1 VQILKHCKKVRR
13 DITEIACAG
22 AALLAVLGS
31 VTGASPAA
39 GAAESYSED
48 AVKAAYLY
56 RFAGYIDWPA
66 DALAETPFTI
76 AVVGGPGVAG
86 ELQRLLPAHPI
97 NKGIAQVRQISRVQE
112 VGSAQILYV
121 ARGHAEFLRSLKS
134 SGARRSILLVTDEEG
149 GLDSGSV
156 LNFLTIDR
164 RVRFEISVT
173 AAERSQLKISADL
186 LSVAVRIHGDRRQT
200 YNSRPTGEIQR
211 SFASVIERRK
221 QRAAGLP

>member
-1 VQILKHCKKVRR
+1 VEILKHRRKAGR
-13 DITEIACAG
+13 DITGIACAG
-22 AALLAVLGS
+22 AVFLAALIA
-31 VTGASPAA
+31 VTGAIPSA
-39 GAAESYSED
+39 GAAESYSEE

-66 DALAETPFTI
+66 GALADTPFTI
-76 AVVGGPGVAG
+76 AVVGAPGVAG

-97 NKGIAQVRQISRVQE
+97 NKGIAEVRQISRVQD

-121 ARGHAEFLRSLKS
+121 ARGHADFLRSLKS

-173 AAERSQLKISADL
+173 AAERSQLKISSDL

-200 YNSRPTGEIQR
+200 YNSPLPGDVPRP
-211 SFASVIERRK
+211 FAAAAELRK
-221 QRAAGLP
+221 VRAAELP

>member
-1 VQILKHCKKVRR
+1 V
-13 DITEIACAG
+13 G
-22 AALLAVLGS
+22 AALLGILAT
-31 VTGASPAA
+31 VTGAIPSA

-66 DALAETPFTI
+66 DALADTPFTI
-76 AVVGGPGVAG
+76 AVVGAPGVAG

-97 NKGIAQVRQISRVQE
+97 NKGIAQVRQISRVQD

-121 ARGHAEFLRSLKS
+121 GRGHADFLRALKAN
-134 SGARRSILLVTDEEG
+134 GARRSTLLVTDEEG

-173 AAERSQLKISADL
+173 AAERSQLKISSDL
-186 LSVAVRIHGDRRQT
+186 LSVAVRIHGERRQT
-200 YNSRPTGEIQR
+200 YNFRPGDVPR
-211 SFASVIERRK
+211 SYVSANELRMM
-221 QRAAGLP
+221 RAAGPS

>member
-1 VQILKHCKKVRR
+1 VEILKHCKSVARE
-13 DITEIACAG
+13 ITGFACAG
-22 AALLAVLGS
+22 AALLGIVSAVN
-31 VTGASPAA
+31 
-39 GAAESYSED
+39 GAAPPAVADASYSED

-76 AVVGGPGVAG
+76 AVFGAPGVAS

-97 NKGIAQVRQISRVQE
+97 NKGIAQVRQIKRVQD
-112 VGSAQILYV
+112 VGSAQILFV
-121 ARGHAEFLRSLKS
+121 GSGHAEVLRTLNS
-134 SGARRSILLVTDEEG
+134 SAAHPSILVVTDEEG
-149 GLDSGSV
+149 GLNSGSV

-173 AAERSQLKISADL
+173 AAERSKLKISSDL

-200 YNSRPTGEIQR
+200 DNSQPPADVLRNV
-211 SFASVIERRK
+211 AV
-221 QRAAGLP
+221 AGLP

>member
-1 VQILKHCKKVRR
+1 VEILKHRKKAGREVTGFAR
-13 DITEIACAG
+13 AG
-22 AALLAVLGS
+22 AALLGILSAVI
-31 VTGASPAA
+31 GAIPSAV
-39 GAAESYSED
+39 AAESYSED

-66 DALAETPFTI
+66 DALADTPFTI
-76 AVVGGPGVAG
+76 AVVGAPGVVG

-97 NKGIAQVRQISRVQE
+97 NKGIAQVRQISRVQD
-112 VGSAQILYV
+112 VGPAQILYV
-121 ARGHAEFLRSLKS
+121 ASGHAEFLRSLKS

-164 RVRFEISVT
+164 RVRFEISVS
-173 AAERSQLKISADL
+173 AAERSQLKISSDL

-200 YNSRPTGEIQR
+200 NNPEAPGDTAR
-211 SFASVIERRK
+211 SLAAASEMRNA
-221 QRAAGLP
+221 RAAGSP

>member
-1 VQILKHCKKVRR
+1 VQILKHRRKARR
-13 DITEIACAG
+13 DIAGFACAG
-22 AALLAVLGS
+22 AAFLAVLGA
-31 VTGASPAA
+31 VTGAIPPA

-66 DALAETPFTI
+66 DALADTPFTI
-76 AVVGGPGVAG
+76 AVVGAPGVAG

-97 NKGIAQVRQISRVQE
+97 NKGIAQVRQISRVQD

-121 ARGHAEFLRSLKS
+121 ARGHADFLRSLKS
-134 SGARRSILLVTDEEG
+134 GGARRSILLVTDEEG

-173 AAERSQLKISADL
+173 AAERSQLKISSDL

-200 YNSRPTGEIQR
+200 YNSPLPGDVPHP
-211 SFASVIERRK
+211 FASAAELRK
-221 QRAAGLP
+221 LRAAELP

>member
-1 VQILKHCKKVRR
+1 VEILRHCKSVARE
-13 DITEIACAG
+13 ITGIACAG
-22 AALLAVLGS
+22 AALLGIVGAVAG
-31 VTGASPAA
+31 VISPA

-66 DALAETPFTI
+66 DAMADTPFTI
-76 AVVGGPGVAG
+76 AVFGAPGVAG

-97 NKGIAQVRQISRVQE
+97 NKGIAQVRQINRMQD

-121 ARGHAEFLRSLKS
+121 GSGHAEVLRNLKS
-134 SGARRSILLVTDEEG
+134 SGARRSILVVTDEEG

-164 RVRFEISVT
+164 RVRFEVSVT
-173 AAERSQLKISADL
+173 AAERSQLKISSDL

-200 YNSRPTGEIQR
+200 YNSRLPDDLR
-211 SFASVIERRK
+211 PSFAWANPLGEV
-221 QRAAGLP
+221 RAAESP

>member
-1 VQILKHCKKVRR
+1 VEILKHCKCVARE
-13 DITEIACAG
+13 ITGFACAG
-22 AALLAVLGS
+22 AALLGIMS
-31 VTGASPAA
+31 VAA
-39 GAAESYSED
+39 GAVPPGAAAASYSED

-76 AVVGGPGVAG
+76 AVFGAPGVAD

-97 NKGIAQVRQISRVQE
+97 NRGIAQVRQIKRVQD
-112 VGSAQILYV
+112 VGSAQILFV
-121 ARGHAEFLRSLKS
+121 GSGHADVLRTLNS
-134 SGARRSILLVTDEEG
+134 SATHQSILVVTDEEG
-149 GLDSGSV
+149 GLNSGSV

-173 AAERSQLKISADL
+173 AAERSKLKISSDL

-200 YNSRPTGEIQR
+200 YNSRPPADVPR
-211 SFASVIERRK
+211 SFAEANVLRNVGV
-221 QRAAGLP
+221 AGLP

>member
-1 VQILKHCKKVRR
+1 MEILRHCKNVARE
-13 DITEIACAG
+13 ITGFACAG
-22 AALLAVLGS
+22 AALLGIVGAVAG
-31 VTGASPAA
+31 VIPAA

-56 RFAGYIDWPA
+56 RFAGYIDWPP
-66 DALAETPFTI
+66 DALAGTPFTI
-76 AVVGGPGVAG
+76 AVFGAPGVAG
-86 ELQRLLPAHPI
+86 ELQRLLPTHPI
-97 NKGIAQVRQISRVQE
+97 NRGIAQVRQISRVQD

-121 ARGHAEFLRSLKS
+121 GSGHADVLRTLKS

-173 AAERSQLKISADL
+173 AAERSQLKISSDL

-200 YNSRPTGEIQR
+200 RDSRLPEGMPTLL
-211 SFASVIERRK
+211 
-221 QRAAGLP
+221 AAGKP